1 MRPTDRFCDP
11 VCAAIV
17 RRVSD
22 RRRLADRYVLRESP
36 IGAGGMGT
44 VWRAYDEL
52 LHREVAIKEL
62 RLPESLSA
70 AEREALRERAMTE
83 ARAAAGLHHP
93 GIVPVH
99 DVLEEDD
106 RPWIVMHLVEGRA
119 LDEEVAASGPLDP
132 RRTAEVGLRLLD
144 ALAAAHAKGVL
155 HRDVKP
161 QNVLLDA
168 DGNAV
173 LTDFGI
179 AAVVG
184 ATRGLTQDGSLIGTL
199 GYVAP
204 ERMSGGK
211 AVPASDLWSLGAT
224 LYHAVEGRPAYG
236 AEDPAT
242 VVAAVLT
249 RGPDAPRRAGPLW
262 PVIEGLLNRDPD
274 LRLGADES
282 RKRLQAVASGR
293 SEPSAASETSTVR
306 LPGPTPD
313 PPTKVETALMP
324 PPSLRARLR
333 HRMALV
339 TTGAVAVVAVIVLAA
354 WLATSNGGSAT
365 AQGDG
370 STTTPAAQPSASQAS
385 PSPTPPA
392 ARFRLAPNVCKGRS
406 KKSTPI
412 RQLVPQAAPNYE
424 KWTEVSDDVT
434 CKWENLKKGDKSFSW
449 PELQISAKRYDDV
462 DEAASDF
469 ATDQFYHRDDD
480 VIKSLNGLGDNAFF
494 AHKERG
500 FPYGVEVGVRISNV
514 FIAVSYEYDSDK
526 TLKKS
531 DEEMIM
537 TLARQL
543 VAQTEAS
550 AE

>member
-1 MRPTDRFCDP
+1 
-11 VCAAIV
+11 
-17 RRVSD
+17 
-22 RRRLADRYVLRESP
+22 
-36 IGAGGMGT
+36 MGT

-132 RRTAEVGLRLLD
+132 RRTAEVGLRLLG
-144 ALAAAHAKGVL
+144 ALTTAHAKGVL

-184 ATRGLTQDGSLIGTL
+184 ATRGLTQDGSLVGTL

-204 ERMSGGK
+204 ERMSGGR

-236 AEDPAT
+236 AEDPAA

-249 RGPDAPRRAGPLW
+249 REPDAPRRAGPLW
-262 PVIEGLLNRDPD
+262 PVLEGLLRRDPHERLD
-274 LRLGADES
+274 AEEARRRLR
-282 RKRLQAVASGR
+282 AVASGR
-293 SEPSAASETSTVR
+293 SEPASETATAQP
-306 LPGPTPD
+306 PGPPSNR
-313 PPTKVETALMP
+313 PTRVETALMP
-324 PPSLRARLR
+324 SPSLRARLR
-333 HRMALV
+333 ERTALV
-339 TTGAVAVVAVIVLAA
+339 ATGTVVVLAAVVLAA

-370 STTTPAAQPSASQAS
+370 AGTTPGTRPSASQAS
-385 PSPTPPA
+385 QSATPPA

-406 KKSTPI
+406 AKSTPI
-412 RQLVPQAAPNYE
+412 RQLIPRAAPDRSE
-424 KWTEVSDDVT
+424 WEELSDQVT
-434 CKWENLKKGDKSFSW
+434 CVWESQEKGGGLSAW
-449 PELQISAKRYDDV
+449 PELQISAKQYDQV
-462 DEAASDF
+462 DKAEWEFGTEHYLHS
-469 ATDQFYHRDDD
+469 RDD
-480 VIKSLNGLGDNAFF
+480 VIRPLSGLGDEAFF

-500 FPYGVEVGVRISNV
+500 LPGVAVGIRISNV
-514 FIAVSYEYDSDK
+514 FISVSYEYDSDK
-526 TLKKS
+526 TIKKS
-531 DEEMIM
+531 DEEMI
-537 TLARQL
+537 TKLARQL
-543 VAQTEAS
+543 AKQTEAD
-550 AE
+550 AG

>member
-1 MRPTDRFCDP
+1 M
-11 VCAAIV
+11 
-17 RRVSD
+17 SD
-22 RRRLADRYVLRESP
+22 RRRLADRYVLHEPP

-93 GIVPVH
+93 AIVPVH
-99 DVLEEDD
+99 DVLDEDD

-119 LDEEVAASGPLDP
+119 LDEEVTASGPLDP
-132 RRTAEVGLRLLD
+132 RRTAEIGLRLLD
-144 ALAAAHAKGVL
+144 ALTAAHAKGVL

-179 AAVVG
+179 AAVTG
-184 ATRGLTQDGSLIGTL
+184 ATRGLTQDGSLVGTL

-204 ERMSGGK
+204 ERLSGGK

-224 LYHAVEGRPAYG
+224 LYYAVEGRPAYG
-236 AEDPAT
+236 ADDPAA

-249 RGPDAPRRAGPLW
+249 SEPDAPRRAGALW
-262 PVIEGLLNRDPD
+262 PVIQGLLDRDPGR
-274 LRLGADES
+274 RLDPEES
-282 RKRLQAVASGR
+282 RRRLRAVTSGR
-293 SEPSAASETSTVR
+293 SDTPTVR
-306 LPGPTPD
+306 LPGSASN
-313 PPTKVETALMP
+313 PPTKVETALLP

-333 HRMALV
+333 DRMALV
-339 TTGAVAVVAVIVLAA
+339 TTGVVVLVVVAVALAN

-365 AQGDG
+365 AQGGG
-370 STTTPAAQPSASQAS
+370 STPTPATQPSASQAS

-412 RQLVPQAAPNYE
+412 KQLVPQAAPNYE
-424 KWTEVSDDVT
+424 KWTELSDNIT
-434 CKWENLKKGDKSFSW
+434 CKWENLKKGDDNFSW
-449 PELQISAKRYDDV
+449 PELQISAKRYADV
-462 DEAASDF
+462 DKAIWDYS
-469 ATDQFYHRDDD
+469 TDHSLHADDD
-480 VIKSLNGLGDNAFF
+480 VIRSLTDIGDEAFF

-500 FPYGVEVGVRISNV
+500 FPGVEVGVRISNV

-526 TLKKS
+526 TIKKS
-531 DEEMIM
+531 DEERLL

-543 VAQTEAS
+543 VQQTEAT